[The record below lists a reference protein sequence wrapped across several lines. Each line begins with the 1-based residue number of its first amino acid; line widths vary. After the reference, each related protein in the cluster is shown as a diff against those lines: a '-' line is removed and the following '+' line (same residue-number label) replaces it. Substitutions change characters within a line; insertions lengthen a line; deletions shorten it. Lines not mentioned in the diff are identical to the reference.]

1 MSKFNLNQIG
11 QNGATNGQI
20 PAWDN
25 ALGKWKPI
33 DPPSG
38 ADGNGI
44 YTGSGNI
51 GANVGNSVTNATL
64 PSGGSKFQFLWNNS
78 NIALSISKPTNE
90 IYIASPSGAGGVA
103 QINDNY
109 ASLLFSSKQIKIDTN
124 GVNLVGQSVV
134 SEGTSTPNVSAIL
147 DLQSTSKAFYPPRMT
162 TAQRAALNAA
172 DDAAII
178 YNTST
183 STFDVR
189 TGGGWAS
196 LATGA
201 GGIYNGSGN
210 IGNAVVGST
219 TTATIP
225 SGSSTFKIAW
235 SGGNSALLIDT
246 NTFAGLYSPSG
257 SFYTTVANS
266 QAKIGYNSG
275 EIVLNTSG
283 LYYNNVALISTVGG
297 AVDSNAILDLK
308 STTKVLFPPRMTEAN
323 KTALVAVSNGG
334 LLYNTDSHKLNL
346 RANGAWVDINTGIS
360 GIYQGSGTVPAN
372 VTATLTNNFYVNYN
386 SANPALQVLDTNEGI
401 GMYSGD
407 DGAGNVGQGEIK
419 TNTSG
424 TQVFFDSK
432 GLDINLSRSLFNN
445 RTDFSV
451 GVSLINN
458 ITPTALAANTDN
470 YGPTGG
476 STSPT
481 WRISSSSAV
490 NITGITGGVDGRI
503 LTLHNIGSN
512 TITLKNADSGS
523 LAANRFAMAAD
534 LAIIAGM
541 SVTLQYDSTSSNW
554 RCIGVSYQAI
564 TSGTGGIY
572 GGSGTVPAAVTATIT
587 GGSYFRFQYGS
598 GTTRGFTMDDSLGS
612 VILKSKT
619 QTGGVGS
626 QVSVENSQLVLYTKA
641 GQKNMTMTDTT
652 ASWNLPN
659 YFDPE
664 GFLGYNNSAV
674 LQIDSNLKGFLPP
687 RMTATQRDAI
697 TTPAQGLVVYN
708 TTADTISIKQAG
720 GWLNIPTSAGG
731 SGTVTTTGTP
741 AANQVATFSGAT
753 SITGEN
759 ELWYDTTNN
768 RIGIGISSPTVV
780 VHGAGAFEAKGAGNT
795 GTSASAAVFRANNT
809 TAVNTWYFHSRDDK
823 SLIIES
829 TDNPGAFKINAATD
843 GGRYEFIAGM
853 QYLASQDITIAA
865 NTNDWN
871 VNKSTHVVRAN
882 VTAAC
887 NVTGMN
893 NPANGRVVY
902 IRNINSN
909 NLTVKHEDAGSVATN
924 RFALPLAA
932 DMTIRQNMCIGFWY
946 DPTTQRWCP
955 LSN

>member
-20 PAWDN
+20 LSWDN
-25 ALGKWKPI
+25 LLAKWKPI

-90 IYIASPSGAGGVA
+90 VYIASPSGAGGVA
-103 QINDNY
+103 QVSDNY
-109 ASLLFSSKQIKIDTN
+109 VALLFSSKQVKLDTS
-124 GVNLVGQSVV
+124 GINLIGQSVV
-134 SEGTSTPNVSAIL
+134 SESSSTPNASAIL
-147 DLQSTSKAFYPPRMT
+147 DLQSTTKAFYPPRMT
-162 TAQRAALNAA
+162 TAQRAVLNTA
-172 DDAAII
+172 DDAGLI

-183 STFDVR
+183 NTFDARVN
-189 TGGGWAS
+189 GGWVS
-196 LATGA
+196 LSTGL
-201 GGIYNGSGN
+201 GGIY
-210 IGNAVVGST
+210 
-219 TTATIP
+219 
-225 SGSSTFKIAW
+225 
-235 SGGNSALLIDT
+235 
-246 NTFAGLYSPSG
+246 
-257 SFYTTVANS
+257 
-266 QAKIGYNSG
+266 
-275 EIVLNTSG
+275 
-283 LYYNNVALISTVGG
+283 
-297 AVDSNAILDLK
+297 
-308 STTKVLFPPRMTEAN
+308 
-323 KTALVAVSNGG
+323 
-334 LLYNTDSHKLNL
+334 TD
-346 RANGAWVDINTGIS
+346 
-360 GIYQGSGTVPAN
+360 SGTVPAN

-407 DGAGNVGQGEIK
+407 DGAGNVGQGVIK

-470 YGPTGG
+470 YGPTGAN
-476 STSPT
+476 SSPT
-481 WRISSSSAV
+481 WRISSSSNV
-490 NITGITGGVDGRI
+490 DITGITGGSDGRI
-503 LTLHNIGSN
+503 LTLHNIGAN
-512 TITLKNADSGS
+512 TITLKNANTGS
-523 LAANRFAMAAD
+523 LTQNRFALAAD
-534 LAIIAGM
+534 VAMLAGM
-541 SVTLQYDSTSSNW
+541 SVVLQYDSTSSNW
-554 RCIGVSYQAI
+554 RCIGISYQAT

-572 GGSGTVPAAVTATIT
+572 GSSGTVPAAVTATIT
-587 GGSYFRFQYGS
+587 GGSFFRFQYGS
-598 GTTRGFTMDDSLGS
+598 GTTRGFTIDDSTGS
-612 VILKSKT
+612 VSLKSKT

-626 QVSVENSQLVLYTKA
+626 HISVENSQLILFTKA

-664 GFLGYNNSAV
+664 GFLGYNSSAI

-687 RMTATQRDAI
+687 RMTAAQRDGI
-697 TTPAQGLVVYN
+697 TSPAQGLVVYN
-708 TTADTISIKQAG
+708 TTADTISIKQSG
-720 GWLNIPTSAGG
+720 GWINLPTSAG

-741 AANQVATFSGAT
+741 AANQIATFSGAT

-768 RIGIGISSPTVV
+768 RIGVGLNSPTAV
-780 VHGAGAFEAKGAGNT
+780 VHAAGSIEAKGSGND
-795 GTSASAAVFRANNT
+795 GT
-809 TAVNTWYFHSRDDK
+809 TAGASVLRLANTNAGGTTWRFLSRDDK
-823 SLIIES
+823 ALIIES
-829 TDNPGAFKINAATD
+829 PDNPSAIKIDANTD
-843 GGRYEFIAGM
+843 GGRTQFGYGM
-853 QYLASQDITIAA
+853 QYLSFQDVTISA
-865 NTNDWN
+865 NTDDWN
-871 VNKSTHVVRAN
+871 INKGTHVIRAN

-887 NVTGMN
+887 NVTGIN
-893 NPANGRVVY
+893 QPANGRVVY
-902 IRNINSN
+902 IMNINSN
-909 NLTVKHEDAGSVATN
+909 NLTLKHQQGSVVTN
-924 RFALPLAA
+924 QFALPLAA

-946 DPTTQRWCP
+946 DNTSQKWRP